1 MSNVGIISIQYAA
14 TMALARAL
22 AAEGE
27 SIKKKSTGK
36 LVAQKAEIYQ
46 AWRGENANFYL
57 QKMDTLG
64 QKMTNNAEGI
74 KESARAIKQMAY
86 NYYKAELYAIEI
98 ARRKSF

>member
-1 MSNVGIISIQYAA
+1 M
-14 TMALARAL
+14 
-22 AAEGE
+22 
-27 SIKKKSTGK
+27 
-36 LVAQKAEIYQ
+36 AQKAEIYQ

-74 KESARAIKQMAY
+74 KESARAIEQMAY